1 MSMYGRVLRR
11 AVFRVV
17 RGAIQR
23 RRLVLAAFVI
33 AAGAIVVTTFNL
45 VSLPGAP
52 TRSRAPSDSAAA
64 YQGSGGESEPTATA
78 SYIRG
83 QQVGDAR
90 MVWDA
95 YSDRVKRTL
104 QSRGGGLE
112 ATQRQLE
119 ESRQNGGEI
128 RQVRY
133 VGTTPIPNGRS
144 MHFYVL
150 ERVGQTRGDVAYI
163 PYVFT
168 LDPQGKIDR
177 IE

>member
-1 MSMYGRVLRR
+1 MSIYGRVLRR
-11 AVFRVV
+11 AVFRLV
-17 RGAIQR
+17 RGAIHR
-23 RRLVLAAFVI
+23 RALMAAAFVI
-33 AAGAIVVTTFNL
+33 AAGAIVVSTFNL
-45 VSLPGAP
+45 VSLPFAP
-52 TRSRAPSDSAAA
+52 SRSRAPSEAAA
-64 YQGSGGESEPTATA
+64 YQGAATENEPTATA

-95 YSDRVKRTL
+95 YSERVKRTL

-150 ERVGQTRGDVAYI
+150 ERVGQNRGDVAYI